1 MSKSK
6 MIKTSK
12 TGVYYHSLKNGD
24 KVFYFLYKDINDLNK
39 NSKPKNK
46 WIKVGKYSEGIR
58 EQYAFNLRN
67 EQINKMKFGEDNPL
81 VSKKKKKEY
90 LTLNTIAELYFKDMK
105 IKTQQVAK
113 YKNHI
118 EFFLGNKNIE
128 NISKKEILEYKSKLI
143 DGTLNYPTH
152 LKNKRN
158 LLTGKKSNETVNG
171 IINLINAIYN
181 HYIKEY
187 NQKIVNP
194 CFKISK
200 LKTDN
205 ARERF
210 LNTNEI
216 NELIE
221 CIKSNKTLWL
231 FVKLSLSTGGRLETI
246 LNIQKKDIDL
256 SNKTITLKNLKTDET
271 YKGFIQTD
279 LIEFL
284 TNHLE
289 KLKSNDYII
298 SFDESFTKSTDRQIQ
313 SRLKPIL
320 DKLFNTELDVRDAK
334 NRVVIHT
341 LRHTFASH
349 LAINGISI
357 YKVKELMN
365 HKDIEQTMRYA
376 KLAPDSGR
384 NEVVGLY
391 K

>member
-12 TGVYYHSLKNGD
+12 IGVYYNPLENGD
-24 KVFYFLYKDINDLNK
+24 KAFYFTYKNINNVDK
-39 NSKPKNK
+39 NGKAKKEWVN
-46 WIKVGKYSEGIR
+46 VGKFSEGIR
-58 EQYAFNLRN
+58 EQNAFQLRS
-67 EQINKMKFGEDNPL
+67 EQINKMRFGEDITL
-81 VSKKKKKEY
+81 ISKKKKKDRI
-90 LTLNTIAELYFKDMK
+90 TLNTIAGIYFKDK
-105 IKTQQVAK
+105 GTSSKQKAK
-113 YKNHI
+113 YENHI
-118 EFFLGNKNIE
+118 EYFFGNENIE
-128 NISKKEILEYKSKLI
+128 NILKKDVLDFRNKLL
-143 DGTLNYPTH
+143 DGTLNYPIK
-152 LKNKRN
+152 LQNKPN
-158 LLTGKKSNETVNG
+158 LISGVKTPQTING
-171 IINLINAIYN
+171 IIELFKAIYN

-284 TNHLE
+284 TTHLE

-384 NEVVGLY
+384 NEVEGLY